1 MWDWYEIQKSAYGF
15 LNLKPNEFWELYP
28 RDIILMNEGYQ
39 MQREYKEALHLD
51 NLRLLRYVGHTVY
64 MGIQTKKGYKKAKLE
79 KYYPLPFDV
88 AKDKE
93 LYSDEEIKEFFERK
107 EPIITNGK
115 LRGYLLADGSIQ
127 DIN

>member
-1 MWDWYEIQKSAYGF
+1 
-15 LNLKPNEFWELYP
+15 
-28 RDIILMNEGYQ
+28 MNEGYQ

-64 MGIQTKKGYKKAKLE
+64 MGIQTKKGFKKAKLE
-79 KYYPLPFDV
+79 KYYPLPYDV
-88 AKDKE
+88 DESKKVYTKD
-93 LYSDEEIKEFFERK
+93 EIDDFFSRK

-115 LRGYLLADGSIQ
+115 LRGYLLADGSVQ